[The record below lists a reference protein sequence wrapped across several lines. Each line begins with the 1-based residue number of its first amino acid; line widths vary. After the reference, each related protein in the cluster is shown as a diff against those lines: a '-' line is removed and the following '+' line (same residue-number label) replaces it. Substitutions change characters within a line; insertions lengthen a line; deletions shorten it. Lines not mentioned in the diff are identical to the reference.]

1 MTHASLFIP
10 CLVEQ
15 FMPEAGEAAA
25 RVLARAGVRVDC
37 PRGQTCCG
45 QPLYKSGHGDQARAL
60 ALRFLRLFAQ
70 AEAVVAP
77 SGSCVHMVRAV
88 YPGLL
93 ADDPAA
99 HAEALALGART
110 FELTEFLVRRLG
122 VTDLG
127 AHFAGTVA
135 YHDSCQVGRALGV
148 RAEPLALLRAVKG
161 LTLAEVADADQCC
174 GFGGPFAVQFETVS
188 AALLGDKLDALAA
201 SGATALTA
209 AEPSC
214 LLHLRGGLQK
224 RGLDLPVVHIAQIL
238 ASEAP

>member
-1 MTHASLFIP
+1 MTHVHLFIP
-10 CLVEQ
+10 CLVDQ

-25 RVLARAGVRVDC
+25 RVLARAGARVDC

-45 QPLYKSGHGDQARAL
+45 QPLFKSGHGDQARAL
-60 ALRFLRLFAQ
+60 ALRFLHLFAD

-88 YPGLL
+88 YPALL
-93 ADDPAA
+93 ADDPGA
-99 HAEALALGART
+99 HASALALGQRT
-110 FELTEFLVRRLG
+110 FELTEFLVRRMG

-127 AHFAGTVA
+127 ARFAGRVA

-148 RAEPLALLRAVKG
+148 RAEPLALLRAVDG
-161 LTLAEVADADQCC
+161 LTLAEVEDADQCC
-174 GFGGPFAVQFETVS
+174 GFGGPFAVQFEDVS
-188 AALLGDKLDALAA
+188 AALLDDKLAALLAA
-201 SGATALTA
+201 APTALTA

-214 LLHLRGGLQK
+214 LLHLRGGLQR
-224 RGLDLPVVHIAQIL
+224 RGLALPALHIAQIL

>member
-1 MTHASLFIP
+1 MTHVHLFIP
-10 CLVEQ
+10 CLVDQ

-25 RVLARAGVRVDC
+25 RVLARAGARVDC

-60 ALRFLRLFAQ
+60 ALRFLHLFAD

-88 YPGLL
+88 YPALL
-93 ADDPAA
+93 ADDPGA
-99 HAEALALGART
+99 HASALALGQRT
-110 FELTEFLVRRLG
+110 FELTEFLVRRMG

-127 AHFAGTVA
+127 ARFAGRVA

-148 RAEPLALLRAVKG
+148 RAEPLALLRAVHG
-161 LTLAEVADADQCC
+161 LTLAEVEDADQCC
-174 GFGGPFAVQFETVS
+174 GFGGPFAVQFEDVS
-188 AALLGDKLDALAA
+188 AALLDDKLAALLAA
-201 SGATALTA
+201 APTALTA

-214 LLHLRGGLQK
+214 LLHLRGGLQR
-224 RGLDLPVVHIAQIL
+224 RGLALPALHIAQIL